1 MRTFVW
7 YVNLMSRSVD
17 PLQIFGSLV
26 HADASVFTITDVVS
40 AVQSM
45 RVVRGWLDRFET
57 QIASRSNE
65 LNVSAAD
72 VLTRN
77 AGISAAEAKARDR
90 RSKALEEAASFG
102 DALAEGVVSSAHTD
116 ALANATSRLDDA
128 TKQLFLEHEASLL
141 DQATHSTPEEFARHC
156 RQLKDRIAKDQGIE
170 RSERQRRDTTLRRSI
185 CPRTG
190 MYRINAELDP
200 ELGHRIFT
208 ALDAEI
214 AAMIATRGDTDT
226 DHDERQIDRNHLA
239 ANALA
244 RLVAGGHQAIRPA
257 ATEIVVHI
265 DLDTITNGLHE
276 HSVCEFGDGT
286 QIPVEMARR
295 LACNADIIPVV
306 LGGDSVPLDLGRAQ
320 RFANTDQR
328 RALRAIHRTCAFDGC
343 DTPFDKCEIHHIT
356 PWKHGGETNLAD
368 MAPICPGHHH
378 NIHEGG
384 WTLTIAPDRTITIR
398 RPDGQHHSTTPPERQ
413 RQKLRAT
420 QPDKQTD
427 QTMQPLHT

>member
-1 MRTFVW
+1 M
-7 YVNLMSRSVD
+7 
-17 PLQIFGSLV
+17 
-26 HADASVFTITDVVS
+26 TDVVS

-77 AGISAAEAKARDR
+77 AGISAAEARAKDR
-90 RSKALEEAASFG
+90 RSKALEQAPSFS
-102 DALAEGVVSSAHTD
+102 DALAEGVVSSGHTD
-116 ALANATSRLDDA
+116 ALANATARLDDA
-128 TKQLFLEHEASLL
+128 AKELFLEHEASLL

-170 RSERQRRDTTLRRSI
+170 RSERQRRDTTVRRSI

-190 MYRINAELDP
+190 MYRLSGEFDP

-208 ALDAEI
+208 SLDTEV
-214 AAMIATRGDTDT
+214 AAMIAKRKDADDDG
-226 DHDERQIDRNHLA
+226 QIDRNHLA
-239 ANALA
+239 AHALG
-244 RLVAGGHQAIRPA
+244 RLIAGGHQAIRPA

-276 HSVCEFGDGT
+276 HSTCEFGDGET
-286 QIPVEMARR
+286 IPVEMARR
-295 LACNADIIPVV
+295 LACNAHIIPVV
-306 LGGDSVPLDLGRAQ
+306 LGGDSVPLDLGRSQ
-320 RFANTDQR
+320 RLANADQR

-343 DTPFDKCEIHHIT
+343 DTPFEKCQIHHVN
-356 PWKHGGETNLAD
+356 PWEHGGETNLAD
-368 MAPICPGHHH
+368 MAPICPRHHH
-378 NIHEGG
+378 NVHEGG
-384 WTLTIAPDRTITIR
+384 WTLTIGPDRTIMIW
-398 RPDGQHHSTTPPERQ
+398 RPDGELHSSKPPERQ
-413 RQKLRAT
+413 RLKARQRV
-420 QPDKQTD
+420 KQTD

>member
-1 MRTFVW
+1 
-7 YVNLMSRSVD
+7 MSRPVN

-26 HADASVFTITDVVS
+26 HADASVFTMIDVVS

-77 AGISAAEAKARDR
+77 AGISAAEARAKDR
-90 RSKALEEAASFG
+90 RSKALEHAPSFS
-102 DALAEGVVSSAHTD
+102 DALAEGAVSSGHTD
-116 ALANATSRLDDA
+116 ALANATARLDDA
-128 TKQLFLEHEASLL
+128 TKELFLEHEASLL

-156 RQLKDRIAKDQGIE
+156 RQLKNRIAKDQGIE
-170 RSERQRRDTTLRRSI
+170 RSERQKRETSLRSSI

-190 MYRINAELDP
+190 MYRLSGEFDP

-208 ALDAEI
+208 SLDTEV
-214 AAMIATRGDTDT
+214 AAMIATRKDTDN
-226 DHDERQIDRNHLA
+226 DDRQIDRNHLA
-239 ANALA
+239 AHALA
-244 RLVAGGHQAIRPA
+244 RLIAGGHQAIRPA

-265 DLDTITNGLHE
+265 DLDTLTNGLHE
-276 HSVCEFGDGT
+276 HSTCEFSDGET
-286 QIPVEMARR
+286 IPVDMARR
-295 LACNADIIPVV
+295 LACNAHIIPVV
-306 LGGDSVPLDLGRAQ
+306 LSGDSVPLDLGRSQ
-320 RFANTDQR
+320 RLANADQR

-343 DTPFDKCEIHHIT
+343 DTPFEKCQIHHVN
-356 PWKHGGETNLAD
+356 PWEHGGETNLAD

-378 NIHEGG
+378 KVHEGG

-398 RPDGQHHSTTPPERQ
+398 RPDGELHSSQPPERQ
-413 RQKLRAT
+413 RQKLRAK
-420 QPDKQTD
+420 QHDKQTD

>member
-1 MRTFVW
+1 
-7 YVNLMSRSVD
+7 MSRPAD

-57 QIASRSNE
+57 QLASRSNQ

-77 AGISAAEAKARDR
+77 AGISAAEARAKDR
-90 RSKALEEAASFG
+90 RSKALEQAPSFS
-102 DALAEGVVSSAHTD
+102 DALAEGAVSSGHTD
-116 ALANATSRLDDA
+116 ALANATARLDDA
-128 TKQLFLEHEASLL
+128 SKELFLEHEASLL

-190 MYRINAELDP
+190 MYRLSGEFDP

-208 ALDAEI
+208 SLDTEV
-214 AAMIATRGDTDT
+214 AAMIATR
-226 DHDERQIDRNHLA
+226 HDDDRQIDRNHLA
-239 ANALA
+239 AHALG

-265 DLDTITNGLHE
+265 DLETITNGLHE
-276 HSVCEFGDGT
+276 HSTCEFADGET
-286 QIPVEMARR
+286 IPVEMARR
-295 LACNADIIPVV
+295 LACNAHIIPVV
-306 LGGDSVPLDLGRAQ
+306 LGGDSVPLDLGRSQ

-343 DTPFDKCEIHHIT
+343 DTPFEKCEIHHIT
-356 PWKHGGETNLAD
+356 PWEHGGETNLAD

-378 NIHEGG
+378 NVHEGG
-384 WTLTIAPDRTITIR
+384 WTLTIGPDRTITIW
-398 RPDGQHHSTTPPERQ
+398 RPDGQLHSSKPPERQ
-413 RQKLRAT
+413 RLKARQ
-420 QPDKQTD
+420 QDKQTG
-427 QTMQPLHT
+427 QTTQPLHT